1 MDIVFFLSKKKFTS
15 HWWEE
20 GFGLSEELFFAGK
33 FSKKVRHEVGIL
45 INLHLSLH
53 LSGGDVPPDSV
64 VGAVDEDGVSII
76 FVAGED
82 A

>member
-1 MDIVFFLSKKKFTS
+1 V
-15 HWWEE
+15 
-20 GFGLSEELFFAGK
+20 LSEELFFAGE

-45 INLHLSLH
+45 INLHLGLH

-64 VGAVDEDGVSII
+64 VGVDEDTVSII